1 MKKIL
6 SLLLFVFLLSSKYT
20 MAQNPSIQNANF
32 DRQNNPFSNPIILSH
47 YTVQE
52 LQQIQ
57 QSDSIKFKTI
67 VYYYTQSFSVES
79 VICSDC
85 IQTDINSIDISK
97 FEYLRKKETQ
107 YTKDFSKY
115 GFKLTLIATNE
126 LEYKMPIHLPLTTPL
141 DEDSE

>member
-6 SLLLFVFLLSSKYT
+6 VFSNLLFFIFSLNT
-20 MAQNPSIQNANF
+20 IAQNPAVQNINI
-32 DRQNNPFSNPIILSH
+32 DKGESPFSNPVILAH
-47 YTVQE
+47 YSVQE
-52 LQQIQ
+52 LNQMQ

-85 IQTDINSIDISK
+85 IQTDIAIIDISK
-97 FEYLRKKETQ
+97 FEYLRKKSYN
-107 YTKDFSKY
+107 YTKDFTKY
-115 GFKLTLIATNE
+115 GFKLTLIATDE